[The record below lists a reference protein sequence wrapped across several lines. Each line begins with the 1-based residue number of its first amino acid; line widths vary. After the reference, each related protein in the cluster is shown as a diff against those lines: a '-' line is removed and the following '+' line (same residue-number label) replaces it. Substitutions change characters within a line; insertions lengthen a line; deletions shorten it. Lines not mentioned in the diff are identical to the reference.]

1 MLYFE
6 NIEKLEGLDME
17 EKKEASLERSLNLF
31 DAIAIV
37 AGSMIGSG
45 IFIVSADIARQVN
58 SSLMLLLV
66 WIVAGV
72 MTLIAGLCY
81 AEYSASIPEAG
92 GQYVYLKK
100 VWGRFAGFL
109 YGWVS
114 FLVIQTGTIAA
125 VAVAFAKFSGVL
137 FPQISSNIKLISF
150 HGISVSSLQALAIL
164 LIVIL
169 TYFNIRGVKDGVI
182 IQNIFT
188 SAKILALVGMILCGI
203 FLGFNPHI
211 FTENITNFAR
221 PENISISS
229 AIAVAMVGALF
240 SADSWYNVTLIASE
254 IKNPERNLP
263 LSLFFGIGGVVL
275 IYVLVNVIYLGALP
289 LDAIKHAPEDI
300 VGAAFMGE
308 IFGVWGKIIIAVI
321 IVIAAL
327 GCVNGVILS
336 GARIYYAMAKDGLF
350 FNYLA
355 ELNKNHVPGN
365 ALILQGIWA
374 SFLVLTGSYSDLLDY
389 VIFVALLFYI
399 LTIGG
404 LVYFRKKYPDINRP
418 YKAILYPYLP
428 LAYCFMATFICIN
441 LLIHKSQYTIPGLVL
456 VGIGALV
463 YLFRFKLREK
473 K

>member
-1 MLYFE
+1 
-6 NIEKLEGLDME
+6 ME
-17 EKKEASLERSLNLF
+17 EKKEVSLERSLNLF

-37 AGSMIGSG
+37 SGSMIGSG

-92 GQYVYLKK
+92 GQYIYLKK

-137 FPQISSNIKLISF
+137 FPQISSDIKLFSF
-150 HGISVSSLQALAIL
+150 HDISISSLQMLAIF

-169 TYFNIRGVKDGVI
+169 TYFNIRGIKDGVI

-203 FLGFNPHI
+203 VLGFNPQV
-211 FTENITNFAR
+211 FLENITTFAR

-263 LSLFFGIGGVVL
+263 MSLFLGIGGVVL
-275 IYVLVNVIYLGALP
+275 IYVLVNVIYLGVLP
-289 LDAIKHAPEDI
+289 LDAIKHSPEDI
-300 VGAAFMGE
+300 VGAAFMGA
-308 IFGVWGKIIIAVI
+308 IFGVWGKVIIAVM

-355 ELNKNHVPGN
+355 ELNKNHVPAN

-404 LVYFRKKYPDINRP
+404 LVYFRKKYPNINRP

-428 LAYCFMATFICIN
+428 LVYCFMATFICIN
-441 LLIHKSQYTIPGLVL
+441 LLIHKPQYTIPGLIL

-463 YLFRFKLREK
+463 YLFRFKLRNSK
-473 K
+473 

>member
-1 MLYFE
+1 M
-6 NIEKLEGLDME
+6 
-17 EKKEASLERSLNLF
+17 EKKEVSLERSLNLF

-45 IFIVSADIARQVN
+45 IFIVSADISRQVN
-58 SSLMLLLV
+58 SSAMLLLV
-66 WIVAGV
+66 WAVAGI

-81 AEYSASIPEAG
+81 AEYSASMPEAG

-100 VWGRFAGFL
+100 VWGKFAGFL

-137 FPQISSNIKLISF
+137 LPQISSHIKIFSF
-150 HGISVSSLQALAIL
+150 HGFSISSLQALAIA
-164 LIVIL
+164 LIVVL
-169 TYFNIRGVKDGVI
+169 TYFNIRGVKDGVF
-182 IQNIFT
+182 IQNVFT
-188 SAKILALVGMILCGI
+188 TTKILALVAMILCGI
-203 FLGFNPHI
+203 FLGFNPQV
-211 FTENITNFAR
+211 FSVNLTTFAM
-221 PENISISS
+221 PEGLSISS

-240 SADSWYNVTLIASE
+240 ASDSWYNVTLIASE

-263 LSLFFGIGGVVL
+263 LSLFLGIGGVVL
-275 IYVLVNVIYLGALP
+275 IYFLMNVIFLGVLP
-289 LDAIKHAPEDI
+289 LEAIKSAPEDI
-300 VGAAFMGE
+300 VGASFMGA
-308 IFGVWGKIIIAVI
+308 IFGTWGKVIIAAM

-350 FNYLA
+350 FDYLA

-404 LVYFRKKYPDINRP
+404 LIYFRRKFPDINRP
-418 YKAILYPYLP
+418 YKAIFYPYLP
-428 LAYCFMATFICIN
+428 LLYCFMAMFICVN
-441 LLIHKSQYTIPGLVL
+441 LLIHKPQYTFPGLVL
-456 VGIGALV
+456 VGVGAVV
-463 YLFRFKLREK
+463 YFFRFKISK
-473 K
+473 VK

>member
-1 MLYFE
+1 M
-6 NIEKLEGLDME
+6 G
-17 EKKEASLERSLNLF
+17 EKKQVSLERSLNLF

-37 AGSMIGSG
+37 SGSMIGSG
-45 IFIVSADIARQVN
+45 IFIVSADIARLVN

-92 GQYVYLKK
+92 GQYIYLKK

-137 FPQISSNIKLISF
+137 FPQISSDIKLFSF
-150 HGISVSSLQALAIL
+150 HGISVSSLQMLAIF

-169 TYFNIRGVKDGVI
+169 TYFNIRGIKDGVI

-203 FLGFNPHI
+203 FLGFNPQV
-211 FTENITNFAR
+211 FSENITTFAR

-240 SADSWYNVTLIASE
+240 SSDSWYNVTLIASE

-263 LSLFFGIGGVVL
+263 MSLFLGIGGVVL
-275 IYVLVNVIYLGALP
+275 IYVLVNVIYLGVLP
-289 LDAIKHAPEDI
+289 LDAIKHASEDI

-308 IFGVWGKIIIAVI
+308 IFGVWGKVIIAVM

-355 ELNKNHVPGN
+355 ELNKNHVPAN
-365 ALILQGIWA
+365 ALILQGVWA

-428 LAYCFMATFICIN
+428 LMYCFMAIFICIN
-441 LLIHKSQYTIPGLVL
+441 LLIHKPQYTIPGLVL

-463 YLFRFKLREK
+463 YLFRFKLRNSK
-473 K
+473 

>member
-1 MLYFE
+1 
-6 NIEKLEGLDME
+6 ME
-17 EKKEASLERSLNLF
+17 EKKEVALERSLNLF

-100 VWGRFAGFL
+100 VWGKFAGFL

-137 FPQISSNIKLISF
+137 FPQISSNIKLIS
-150 HGISVSSLQALAIL
+150 
-164 LIVIL
+164 
-169 TYFNIRGVKDGVI
+169 
-182 IQNIFT
+182 
-188 SAKILALVGMILCGI
+188 MILCGI
-203 FLGFNPHI
+203 CLGFNPHV
-211 FTENITNFAR
+211 FTENITTFSM

-275 IYVLVNVIYLGALP
+275 IYVLVNVIYLGVLP

-308 IFGVWGKIIIAVI
+308 IFGVWGKMIIAVI

-441 LLIHKSQYTIPGLVL
+441 LLVHKSQYTIPGLIL